1 MFRSKVL
8 PEIESLHAVKDH
20 QRITFLSCRVDFPW
34 DTTRAMEFAL
44 FRTFCVPSIS
54 ALLDMTQE
62 FGLRAQKRYDDTDV
76 IVSTL
81 MERGY
86 DSEFGRAALK
96 RMNAIHGRFDIA
108 NGDFLYVLTTFV
120 TVPDRWNERF
130 GWRRMTD
137 KERIAIFHF
146 WREVGIRM
154 GIKNIPEDLRA
165 FEKYSADYER
175 EHYRFTDANHRVGLA
190 TRDLFMSWF
199 PRGLRSLVEK
209 GIYAAMDEPLLE
221 AFGFPKP
228 SPFMRRL
235 VEVSLRLR
243 ARALRMFP
251 RRRQPVLRTEMNP
264 RSYPHGYKMDEVGPL
279 PARDSRGEPEREHPR
294 E

>member
-8 PEIESLHAVKDH
+8 PEIESLDAVKDH
-20 QRITFLSCRVDFPW
+20 QRITFLSCRMDFPW
-34 DTTRAMEFAL
+34 DTTRALEFAL

-54 ALLDMTQE
+54 ALLDSTQE
-62 FGLRAQKRYDDTDV
+62 FALRAQKRYDDTDI

-86 DSEFGRAALK
+86 DSEYGRAALK

-108 NGDFLYVLTTFV
+108 NEDFLYVLSTFIF
-120 TVPDRWNERF
+120 VPDRWNERF
-130 GWRRMTD
+130 GWRRMTE

-154 GIKNIPEDLRA
+154 NIKNIPAELAA

-175 EHYRFTDANHRVGLA
+175 EHYRFTETNHRVGLA
-190 TRDLFMSWF
+190 TRDLFKSWF
-199 PRGLRSLVEK
+199 PRWMRPFVKK
-209 GIYAAMDEPLLE
+209 GIYAAMDEPLLK

-228 SPFMRRL
+228 SPFMRRF
-235 VEVSLRLR
+235 VENSLKFR
-243 ARALRMFP
+243 ARALRLLP
-251 RRRQPVLRTEMNP
+251 HRRQPVLRTEMKP
-264 RSYPHGYKMDEVGPL
+264 RSYPDGYKIDEVGP
-279 PARDSRGEPEREHPR
+279 PGATGKDGGHPQ
-294 E
+294 